1 MNIYLK
7 SKGSFTKSKKYFVK
21 ASNIINLDDKKLMKI
36 AEETVAKLKKVS
48 PYESISDGW
57 QYEILKYSKG
67 IKIYFNNTKVENG
80 VNIALVV
87 DTGHG
92 TRGGKWVSGKNYIKE
107 PIEEAYNKI
116 LNETWEELKAY
127 E

>member
-21 ASNIINLDDKKLMKI
+21 ASNIVKMDDKKLMKI
-36 AEETVAKLKKVS
+36 AEDTVAKLKKVS

-57 QYEILKYSKG
+57 QYEIIRYSKELKYIS
-67 IKIYFNNTKVENG
+67 IIQKVENG

-116 LNETWEELKAY
+116 LNETWEEL
-127 E
+127 ESL